1 MSYDSEVDQS
11 GRIEFTKEDTV
22 LALSDGVGYTILI
35 PSIVKRSC
43 VRALRRRGFSG
54 PTFYIQLFAVA
65 LFFLL
70 KGQMEGHPQIAIDV
84 EYEGKEAQIK
94 EHLLNLLHRDGVS
107 VERDQITFR
116 HIGKKSPAH
125 MLSLDTLRGRKEAS
139 RTLTEADLLGQF
151 RG

>member
-1 MSYDSEVDQS
+1 MPYDSEVDQS

-22 LALSDGVGYTILI
+22 LALSDGVAYTILI

-43 VRALRRRGFSG
+43 VRILRQRGLSG
-54 PTFYIQLFAVA
+54 PTFYVQLFAVA

-70 KGQMEGHPQIAIDV
+70 RGQMEGHPRIAIDV

-94 EHLLNLLHRDGVS
+94 EHLLNLLHREGIA
-107 VERDQITFR
+107 VERDQIEFH
-116 HIGKKSPAH
+116 HIGKKSQAH
-125 MLSLDTLRGRKEAS
+125 ALALDTLRGRKEAS
-139 RTLTEADLLGQF
+139 RMLTEADLLGQF

>member
-22 LALSDGVGYTILI
+22 LALSDGGAYTILI

-54 PTFYIQLFAVA
+54 PTFYVQLFAVA

-70 KGQMEGHPQIAIDV
+70 KGQMEEYPRVAIDV

-94 EHLLNLLHRDGVS
+94 EHLLNLLHRDGVGI
-107 VERDQITFR
+107 ERDQIEFR
-116 HIGKKSPAH
+116 HIGKKSRAH
-125 MLSLDTLRGRKEAS
+125 ALALDTLRGLKEAS